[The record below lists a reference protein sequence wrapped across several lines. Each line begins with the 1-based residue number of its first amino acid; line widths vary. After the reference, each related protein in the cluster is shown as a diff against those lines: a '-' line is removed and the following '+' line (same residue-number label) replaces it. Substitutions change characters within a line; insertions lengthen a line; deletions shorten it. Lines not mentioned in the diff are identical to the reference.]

1 MDTGYRVPL
10 LTDAQQADPVV
21 QPLLEHTKAA
31 SGGRLLNMHRQMAT
45 APTVLA
51 GYMGLRD
58 ALAAHATAG
67 GRTRSAIAVAASA
80 ADRGEYTL
88 AVNRLL
94 AKREGWSDE
103 QITAIA
109 EGQSSGDA
117 DLDALLDVVRDAATG
132 DGSVTDQAWNAAREA
147 GWSPE
152 LLAETFAYVGL
163 VTYCD
168 RFVRYAGTEFDVH
181 PAAPVAGEPAAPAAG

>member
-10 LTDAQQADPVV
+10 LTDAQPADMVV
-21 QPLLEHTKAA
+21 QSLLEHTKAA

-94 AKREGWSDE
+94 AEREGWSDE

-132 DGSVTDQAWNAAREA
+132 DGSVADQAWNAAHEA

-168 RFVRYAGTEFDVH
+168 RFVRYAGTEFDVR
-181 PAAPVAGEPAAPAAG
+181 PAAPAAGEPAAG

>member
-1 MDTGYRVPL
+1 M
-10 LTDAQQADPVV
+10 
-21 QPLLEHTKAA
+21 
-31 SGGRLLNMHRQMAT
+31 
-45 APTVLA
+45 
-51 GYMGLRD
+51 
-58 ALAAHATAG
+58 
-67 GRTRSAIAVAASA
+67 RSAIAVAASA

-88 AVNRLL
+88 AVNRLV

-132 DGSVTDQAWNAAREA
+132 DGSVTEQAWNAARVA
-147 GWSPE
+147 GWSAE

-163 VTYCD
+163 VAYRD
-168 RFVRYAGTEFDVH
+168 RFVRYAATEFDVR
-181 PAAPVAGEPAAPAAG
+181 PAAPAAGEPAAG

>member
-10 LTDAQQADPVV
+10 LTDAQPADLVV
-21 QPLLEHTKAA
+21 QSPLEHTKAA
-31 SGGRLLNMHRQMAT
+31 SDGRLLNMHRQMAT

-51 GYMGLRD
+51 GYTGLRD
-58 ALAAHATAG
+58 APGAHATAG

-109 EGQSSGDA
+109 EGRSSGDA

-163 VTYCD
+163 VTYCE
-168 RFVRYAGTEFDVH
+168 RFVRYAGTEFDVRT
-181 PAAPVAGEPAAPAAG
+181 AAPAAGEPATG